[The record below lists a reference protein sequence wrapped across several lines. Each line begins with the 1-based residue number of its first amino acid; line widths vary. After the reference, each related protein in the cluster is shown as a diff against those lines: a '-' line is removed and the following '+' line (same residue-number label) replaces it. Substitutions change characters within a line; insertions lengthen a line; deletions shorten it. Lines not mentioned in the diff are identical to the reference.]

1 MRDDFTEDIKR
12 AIANRVANRCSNPEC
27 RAVTSGPQLDPAK
40 TLNVGVAAHITAAS
54 AGGPRYDPSLN
65 SEHRSHAS
73 NGIWL
78 CQTCA
83 KLVDNDPLRYP
94 AHLLREWKS
103 KAEEATLSEIGKTA
117 SRISDTQAERS
128 TGRLRIELP
137 EPMNPIGCLSSGGSY
152 VSGWRFKVR
161 LIAEDQPLDIIEL
174 GVTEEGVGTW
184 TINEVFRE
192 ADGRK
197 VPFPIPVERATE
209 FWIDARSPQAFD
221 TEPTLVGPITLL
233 FRDHTQRSGDAHKHV
248 IPQPPIRNEAHT

>member
-54 AGGPRYDPSLN
+54 AGGPRYDPSLS
-65 SEHRSHAS
+65 SEHRSQAS

-83 KLVDNDPLRYP
+83 KLVDNDPLRYT
-94 AHLLREWKS
+94 AHLLCEWKS

-117 SRISDTQAERS
+117 SRIPDTQTERS

-137 EPMNPIGCLSSGGSY
+137 EPVNPIGYLSFGGSY

-161 LIAEDQPLDIIEL
+161 LIAEGQPLDIIEL

-197 VPFPIPVERATE
+197 VPFPIPVERSTE
-209 FWIDARSPQAFD
+209 FWIDARSPRAFD
-221 TEPTLVGPITLL
+221 TKPTSVEPITLR
-233 FRDHTQRSGDAHKHV
+233 FRDHTQCSGDAHEYV
-248 IPQPPIRNEAHT
+248 IPQPPIRNEVHT